1 MSNEKYYKEQIRNR
15 MLKFAAAF
23 WGVKKAE
30 NFDPIVK
37 LLIES
42 LANEMYMLGDD
53 FSNIETRLLEK
64 TARMLTP
71 GILIAPSPAHAVIH
85 GTPIEVSYPLN
96 KDAGTYYDTNNPG
109 ADNDEIST
117 ISLYPSCNTLLR
129 KGDVKFLLYDDLLY
143 QVDRSLNKTM
153 AARINKRTD
162 PYTVWLGLELDEQIS
177 NLKDLSFYLELP
189 NVTDSYEFL
198 YLLSCTEWFI
208 QGKRISMRR
217 GIYETEQTYAN
228 EAMSFFSNYELIN
241 AIDREITDLYK
252 NNFLTIDE
260 DVYVT
265 EKELFPKEF
274 FEEIPEAVLGKIKER
289 MIWIKIV
296 FPSHFISEILEDL
309 HIGINVV
316 PVENKQLQEFIMT
329 IEDTFGVIP
338 LMTGP
343 NEYLLS
349 VHSVKDSKGQ
359 LYHELSY
366 NNSDDEKR
374 YGTYSIRK
382 GGCER
387 FDARSAKELLE
398 YLSNMLDDETNAFG
412 TIQSVKLRAISQ
424 QMALLLAQM
433 KEISDNIHEHRST
446 PYYLM
451 IDQAK
456 NREQITVKYWVTNC
470 ESANGLLAGMVLSPN
485 KNTFLDPQELVLI
498 TSTYGGKQ
506 EPKNEDRI
514 NLYKYELT
522 SRGRILTNDDIANF
536 CRKEL
541 GELLKDIR
549 IGNGVEVSKLPNE
562 GLVRTKD
569 IRIQIETTRMEP
581 VLAEQLKKDLKTKL
595 IERSPDTFNYRIF
608 IER

>member
-1 MSNEKYYKEQIRNR
+1 MSNERYYKEQIRNR

-23 WGVKKAE
+23 WGIKKAE

-42 LANEMYMLGDD
+42 MANEMYMLGDD
-53 FSNIETRLLEK
+53 FSKIETRLLEK

-85 GTPIEVSYPLN
+85 ATPIEVTYQLS
-96 KDAGTYYDTNNPG
+96 KDAGTYYDSNNSE
-109 ADNDEIST
+109 ANNEIST
-117 ISLYPSCNTLLR
+117 ISLYPSCNTLLH
-129 KGDVKFLLYDDLLY
+129 KGDVKYLLYDDLLY
-143 QVDRSLNKTM
+143 QVDRTLNKTM
-153 AARINKRTD
+153 TARLNVRTE
-162 PYTVWLGLELDEQIS
+162 PYTVWLGLEMDEQIR

-189 NVTDSYEFL
+189 NVTDSYEYL
-198 YLLSCTEWFI
+198 YLLSCSEWFV
-208 QGKRISMRR
+208 QGRKISMRR

-228 EAMSFFSNYELIN
+228 EAMSFFSNFELIN
-241 AIDREITDLYK
+241 VIDREITGLYK

-260 DVYVT
+260 DISIT
-265 EKELFPKEF
+265 EKGFLPNEF
-274 FEEIPEAVLGKIKER
+274 MEDIPETLLGKLKEP
-289 MIWIKIV
+289 MIWIKII
-296 FPSHFISEILEDL
+296 FPSHFTSEILENL

-316 PVENKQLQEFIMT
+316 PVENKQLQECVMT
-329 IEDTFGVIP
+329 IEDTFSVIP

-349 VHSVKDSKGQ
+349 VHSVKDIKGQ

-366 NNSDDEKR
+366 NNREEEKQF
-374 YGTYSIRK
+374 GTYSIRK

-387 FDARSAKELLE
+387 FDSRTAKELLE
-398 YLSNMLDDETNAFG
+398 YLSNMLDDESNAFG
-412 TIQSVKLRAISQ
+412 TIQSMKLRAITQ
-424 QMALLLAQM
+424 QMTLLLAQM
-433 KEISDNIHEHRST
+433 REISDNIHEHRAT

-456 NREQITVKYWVTNC
+456 EREQITVKYWVTNC
-470 ESANGLLAGMVLSPN
+470 EVANGLLAGMSLSPN
-485 KNTFLDPQELVLI
+485 KNTYLHPQELVLI

-522 SRGRILTNDDIANF
+522 SRSRILTNDDIANF

-541 GELLKDIR
+541 GELLKDIH
-549 IGNGVEVSKLPNE
+549 IGNGVEISKFPNE

-569 IRIQIETTRMEP
+569 IRLQIEATRMEP
-581 VLAEQLKKDLKTKL
+581 VLEEQLKKDLKTKL

>member
-1 MSNEKYYKEQIRNR
+1 
-15 MLKFAAAF
+15 MLKFTAAF
-23 WGVKKAE
+23 WGIKKAE

-53 FSNIETRLLEK
+53 FSKIETRLLEK

-71 GILIAPSPAHAVIH
+71 GILIAPSPAHAVMH
-85 GTPIEVSYPLN
+85 ATPIEVTYPLN
-96 KDAGTYYDTNNPG
+96 KDTGVYYDNNS
-109 ADNDEIST
+109 ASDNAIST
-117 ISLYPSCNTLLR
+117 ICLFPSCNTLLH
-129 KGDVKFLLYDDLLY
+129 KGNVKFLLYDDLLY
-143 QVDRSLNKTM
+143 QVDGTLNKTM
-153 AARINKRTD
+153 AARMAKRTE
-162 PYTVWLGLELDEQIS
+162 PYTVWIGLELDEQIR
-177 NLKDLSFYLELP
+177 NLKNLSFYLELP
-189 NVTDSYEFL
+189 NVADSYEYL
-198 YLLSCTEWFI
+198 YLLPYTEWFI
-208 QGKRISMRR
+208 EGKKISMRR
-217 GIYETEQTYAN
+217 GIYETEQAYAN

-241 AIDREITDLYK
+241 VIDMEITGLYK
-252 NNFLTIDE
+252 NNFLTVDE
-260 DVYVT
+260 DVYIT
-265 EKELFPKEF
+265 KKEF
-274 FEEIPEAVLGKIKER
+274 LPEGFLEEVPETVAGKLKEQ
-289 MIWIKIV
+289 MVWIKIV
-296 FPSHFISEILEDL
+296 FPSHFTNEILEDL

-316 PVENKQLQEFIMT
+316 PVENKQLQEFATT

-366 NNSDDEKR
+366 NNNNEEKQ

-387 FDARSAKELLE
+387 FDSRSAKELLE
-398 YLSNMLDDETNAFG
+398 SLSNMLDDEANAFG
-412 TIQSVKLRAISQ
+412 TLQSMKLRAISQ
-424 QMALLLAQM
+424 QMVLLLAQM
-433 KEISDNIHEHRST
+433 KEISDDIHEYRAT

-456 NREQITVKYWVTNC
+456 GREQISVKYWVTNC
-470 ESANGLLAGMVLSPN
+470 EAANGLLAGMVLSPH
-485 KNTFLDPQELVLI
+485 KNTYLNPQELVLI

-522 SRGRILTNDDIANF
+522 SRNRILTNDDIANF

-541 GELLKDIR
+541 GELLKNIQ

-569 IRIQIETTRMEP
+569 IRLQIEAARMEP
-581 VLAEQLKKDLKTKL
+581 VLEEQLKRDLKTKL
-595 IERSPDTFNYRIF
+595 IERSPDTFYYRIF
-608 IER
+608 VER